1 MRSSKFILA
10 VFAALVATV
19 SCELINPQDPEQEQG
34 GTVVSENSLTLTNNP
49 VGYAA
54 GTQFLVV
61 SAKAEWTLTLDCG
74 QDVEPWANVSTDA
87 GRPGTRKV
95 VMAWEA
101 NDGEESRTCTI
112 TLAVGADKKS
122 LAFTQ
127 GGKSSVNPR
136 PVEGLNPDPV
146 PAWLELPATN
156 DPDLYFFTHDMQHGG
171 TTKRNY
177 SFYLDPQACLA
188 IWVAYPLNNSL
199 AGSGSRSNAWA
210 LDPKVPRKYQSVL
223 SSGFSR
229 SAINNDKVDRG
240 HQLPSADRLTRGAN
254 EMTFYGTNMTPQKGE
269 LNQKAWATLEGKV
282 RTWANQFDTLYV
294 VTGCDIRG
302 SYDYAYDNDGKDIPV
317 PVGYFK
323 ALLGFKKGGTVG
335 NTAKQGGYTAIG
347 FFFNHEYYSDSEI
360 MGQSMTIDELEE
372 VMGID
377 FFPNLEAKLGADLYN
392 KVESTGDSWWK

>member
-19 SCELINPQDPEQEQG
+19 SCELINPQDPEEEQG

-74 QDVEPWANVSTDA
+74 QDVEPWANVSADA

-101 NDGEESRTCTI
+101 NDGQESRTCTI

-127 GGKSSVNPR
+127 GGKSAVNPR

-177 SFYLDPQACLA
+177 SFYLDPRACLA
-188 IWVAYPLNNSL
+188 IWVAYPLNDNL
-199 AGSGSRSNAWA
+199 AGSGSRTNAWA
-210 LDPKVPRKYQSVL
+210 LDPKVPREYQPVIF
-223 SSGFSR
+223 SGF
-229 SAINNDKVDRG
+229 KGGYDRG

-254 EMTFYGTNMTPQKGE
+254 EQTFYGTNMTPQKGE

-347 FFFNHEYYSDSEI
+347 FYFNHEYYSDSEI

>member
-1 MRSSKFILA
+1 
-10 VFAALVATV
+10 
-19 SCELINPQDPEQEQG
+19 
-34 GTVVSENSLTLTNNP
+34 
-49 VGYAA
+49 
-54 GTQFLVV
+54 
-61 SAKAEWTLTLDCG
+61 
-74 QDVEPWANVSTDA
+74 
-87 GRPGTRKV
+87 
-95 VMAWEA
+95 
-101 NDGEESRTCTI
+101 
-112 TLAVGADKKS
+112 
-122 LAFTQ
+122 
-127 GGKSSVNPR
+127 
-136 PVEGLNPDPV
+136 
-146 PAWLELPATN
+146 
-156 DPDLYFFTHDMQHGG
+156 MQHGG

-177 SFYLDPQACLA
+177 SFYLDPRACLA
-188 IWVAYPLNNSL
+188 IWVAYPLNDNL
-199 AGSGSRSNAWA
+199 AGSGSRTNAWA
-210 LDPKVPRKYQSVL
+210 LDPKVPREYQPVIF
-223 SSGFSR
+223 SGF
-229 SAINNDKVDRG
+229 KGGYDRG

-254 EMTFYGTNMTPQKGE
+254 EQTFYGTNMTPQKGE

-347 FFFNHEYYSDSEI
+347 FYFNHEYYSDSEI

-392 KVESTGDSWWK
+392 KVESTPDSWW

>member
-1 MRSSKFILA
+1 M
-10 VFAALVATV
+10 V
-19 SCELINPQDPEQEQG
+19 SCELINPQDPGEEEQG

-49 VGYAA
+49 VCYAA

-61 SAKAEWTLTLDCG
+61 SAKDEWTLTLDFG
-74 QDVEPWANVSTDA
+74 QDVEPWANVSADA

-229 SAINNDKVDRG
+229 SAINHDKVDRG
-240 HQLPSADRLTRGAN
+240 HQLPSADRLTPGAN
-254 EMTFYGTNMTPQKGE
+254 EMTFYGTNMTPQKSE
-269 LNQKAWATLEGKV
+269 LNQNAWATLEGKV

-302 SYDYAYDNDGKDIPV
+302 AYDYAYDNDGKDIPV

-347 FFFNHEYYSDSEI
+347 FYFDHHAYSDSEI

-372 VMGID
+372 MMDID

>member
-1 MRSSKFILA
+1 M
-10 VFAALVATV
+10 FAALVATV
-19 SCELINPQDPEQEQG
+19 SCELINPQDPEEEQS
-34 GTVVSENSLTLTNNP
+34 GTVVSENSITLTNNP

-74 QDVEPWANVSTDA
+74 QDVEPWANVSADA

-101 NDGEESRTCTI
+101 NDGQESRTCTI

-127 GGKSSVNPR
+127 GGKSAVNPR
-136 PVEGLNPDPV
+136 PVDGLNPDPV
-146 PAWLELPATN
+146 PAWLELPATDN
-156 DPDLYFFTHDMQHGG
+156 PDLYFFTHDMQHGG
-171 TTKRNY
+171 TIKRNY
-177 SFYLDPQACLA
+177 SFYLDPRACLA

-229 SAINNDKVDRG
+229 SAINNDRVDRG
-240 HQLPSADRLTRGAN
+240 HQLPSADRLTPGAN
-254 EMTFYGTNMTPQKGE
+254 EQTFYGTNMTPQKSD

-323 ALLGFKKGGTVG
+323 ALLGFKKGGTLG
-335 NTAKQGGYTAIG
+335 NTAKQGGYTAVG
-347 FFFNHEYYSDSEI
+347 FYFNHEYYSDSEI

>member
-1 MRSSKFILA
+1 MLA

-19 SCELINPQDPEQEQG
+19 SCELINPQDPGEEEQG

-49 VGYAA
+49 VGFAA

-61 SAKAEWTLTLDCG
+61 SAKAEWTLSVDCG
-74 QDVEPWANVSTDA
+74 QDVEPWANVSADA

-101 NDGEESRTCTI
+101 NEDEESRTCTI
-112 TLAVGADKKS
+112 TLAVGSDKKS
-122 LAFTQ
+122 LEFTQ
-127 GGKSSVNPR
+127 GGKSSINPR

-146 PAWLELPATN
+146 PTWLELPATDN
-156 DPDLYFFTHDMQHGG
+156 PDLYFFTHDMQHGG
-171 TTKRNY
+171 QTKRNY

-199 AGSGSRSNAWA
+199 AGSGSRSDRWG
-210 LDPKVPRKYQSVL
+210 LDPKVPREYQPVIF
-223 SSGFSR
+223 SGF
-229 SAINNDKVDRG
+229 KGGYDRG
-240 HQLPSADRLTRGAN
+240 HQLPSADRLTPGAN
-254 EMTFYGTNMTPQKGE
+254 EMTFYGTNMTPQRGE
-269 LNQKAWATLEGKV
+269 LNQRAWATLEGKV
-282 RTWANQFDTLYV
+282 RTWSNQFDTLYV

-302 SYDYAYDNDGKDIPV
+302 YYTTSYDNDGKEIPV

-347 FFFNHEYYSDSEI
+347 FYFDHHAYSDSEI

-372 VMGID
+372 MMDID

>member
-347 FFFNHEYYSDSEI
+347 FYFNHEYYSDSEI

>member
-19 SCELINPQDPEQEQG
+19 SCELINPQDPEEEQG
-34 GTVVSENSLTLTNNP
+34 GTVVAENSLTLANNP
-49 VGYAA
+49 VSYAA

-61 SAKAEWTLTLDCG
+61 SAKAEWTLSVDCG

-101 NDGEESRTCTI
+101 NEDEESRTCTI
-112 TLAVGADKKS
+112 TLAVGSDKKS
-122 LAFTQ
+122 LGFTQ
-127 GGKSSVNPR
+127 GGKSSINPR

-146 PAWLELPATN
+146 PTWLELPATDN
-156 DPDLYFFTHDMQHGG
+156 PDLYFFTHDMQHGG

-199 AGSGSRSNAWA
+199 AGSGSRSDRWG
-210 LDPKVPRKYQSVL
+210 LDPKVPREYQPVIF
-223 SSGFSR
+223 SGF
-229 SAINNDKVDRG
+229 KGGYDRG
-240 HQLPSADRLTRGAN
+240 HQLPSADRLTPGAN
-254 EMTFYGTNMTPQKGE
+254 EMTFYGTNMTPQRGE
-269 LNQKAWATLEGKV
+269 LNQRAWATLEGKV
-282 RTWANQFDTLYV
+282 RTWSNQFDTLYV

-302 SYDYAYDNDGKDIPV
+302 YYTTSYDNDGKEIPV

-347 FFFNHEYYSDSEI
+347 FYFDHHAYADSEI

-372 VMGID
+372 MMDID

>member
-74 QDVEPWANVSTDA
+74 QDVESWANVSADA

-95 VMAWEA
+95 VMAWDA

-112 TLAVGADKKS
+112 TLAVGADTKS

-146 PAWLELPATN
+146 PTWLELPATN

-177 SFYLDPQACLA
+177 SFYLDPKAYVA
-188 IWVAYPLNNSL
+188 IWVAYPLNDNL
-199 AGSGSRSNAWA
+199 AGKGSRTNAWA
-210 LDPKVPRKYQSVL
+210 LDPKVPREYQPVIF
-223 SSGFSR
+223 SGF
-229 SAINNDKVDRG
+229 KGGYDRG

-347 FFFNHEYYSDSEI
+347 FYFNHEYYSDSEI